1 METFEETVILNKVR
15 NHSIKYDNELS
26 QSIGMKYKVKQSQE
40 QRLYKQAYET
50 INIEKKIQEQNF
62 QYKITC
68 VKSLKFN

>member
-50 INIEKKIQEQNF
+50 INIEKKNTRTKFSIQN
-62 QYKITC
+62 
-68 VKSLKFN
+68 NMR